1 MAAIN
6 VVRFRVKPGRE
17 QEFVDAH
24 RDMRSEIR
32 RYPTRMAGQDG

>member
-17 QEFVDAH
+17 AEFVRA
-24 RDMRSEIR
+24 ELLR
-32 RYPTRMAGQDG
+32 RAGNGAAAA